1 MTISES
7 AARLREE
14 HPGWRIEYVDS
25 KPVPWLAMRDPSD
38 DWIGGHPVA
47 EAKNSGVLERL
58 MSQAVDLA
66 ALTSGG
72 SREER
77 MEDLESLRE
86 NFPGWRF
93 DLSDV

>member
-1 MTISES
+1 
-7 AARLREE
+7 
-14 HPGWRIEYVDS
+14 
-25 KPVPWLAMRDPSD
+25 
-38 DWIGGHPVA
+38 
-47 EAKNSGVLERL
+47 RL

-93 DLSDV
+93 DLSDVRPLYRAQRKYLDYYERPATITEVRGNDPNEVALLLLRIPRAEAGLDEGQ

>member
-1 MTISES
+1 
-7 AARLREE
+7 
-14 HPGWRIEYVDS
+14 
-25 KPVPWLAMRDPSD
+25 
-38 DWIGGHPVA
+38 
-47 EAKNSGVLERL
+47 

-93 DLSDV
+93 DLSDVRPRWRAQRDYLAYYARPAAITEVRGNDPNEVARLLLRVPRAEAGLDEGR